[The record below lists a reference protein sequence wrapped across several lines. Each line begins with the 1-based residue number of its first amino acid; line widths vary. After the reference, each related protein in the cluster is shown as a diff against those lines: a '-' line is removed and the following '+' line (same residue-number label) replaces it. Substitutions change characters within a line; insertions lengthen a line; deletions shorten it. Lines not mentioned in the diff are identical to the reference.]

1 MENEKPSEMAL
12 AGSDERGTGMM
23 KIGEDQSAL
32 IREQH
37 QAFLLKIT
45 LIEKLRENNPHELII
60 LQSVAGRE

>member
-1 MENEKPSEMAL
+1 MENEKPSEMDA
-12 AGSDERGTGMM
+12 AGLDKETTGMV

-45 LIEKLRENNPHELII
+45 LIEKLRE
-60 LQSVAGRE
+60 SD